1 MHNEFLM
8 LKKISAPEELEK
20 CSAEF
25 LNKIAVNKIAV
36 GVTSKAAPKI
46 AVGVTSKAAPK
57 TGLKVFKKAAP
68 AALSAAFYGKD
79 ILNTFKNSF
88 RQLSKPIE
96 LPKI

>member
-1 MHNEFLM
+1 M

-25 LNKIAVNKIAV
+25 LNKIA
-36 GVTSKAAPKI
+36 APKI

-57 TGLKVFKKAAP
+57 MGLKVFKKAAP

>member
-1 MHNEFLM
+1 MFKQMHNEFLM

-36 GVTSKAAPKI
+36 GVTSKAVPKI
-46 AVGVTSKAAPK
+46 
-57 TGLKVFKKAAP
+57 GLKVFKKAAP